1 MSPAGVQ
8 WAEDSR
14 TCCGKGAGSH
24 SLTQAKPAV
33 LSWARLQ
40 EADISV
46 VSEGVLLPTRH
57 TQNIRQNHGF
67 VADQI
72 RASKA
77 VRQVLRNGS
86 CEGVYAWHEPGP
98 GKPSK
103 NEASLFAM
111 CAGADAA
118 DSSLAKAACCGV
130 LTDVCGSLGLVDLC
144 PVDSGV
150 LGP

>member
-1 MSPAGVQ
+1 M
-8 WAEDSR
+8 
-14 TCCGKGAGSH
+14 
-24 SLTQAKPAV
+24 
-33 LSWARLQ
+33 AR
-40 EADISV
+40 V
-46 VSEGVLLPTRH
+46 KVCM
-57 TQNIRQNHGF
+57 HGTNQ
-67 VADQI
+67 DQ
-72 RASKA
+72 
-77 VRQVLRNGS
+77 
-86 CEGVYAWHEPGP
+86 